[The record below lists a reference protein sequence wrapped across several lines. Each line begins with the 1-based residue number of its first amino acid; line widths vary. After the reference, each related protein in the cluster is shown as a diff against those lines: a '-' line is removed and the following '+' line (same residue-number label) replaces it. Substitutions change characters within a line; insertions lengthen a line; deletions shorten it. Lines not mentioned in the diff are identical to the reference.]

1 MGFILAVLIAERTS
15 SFNKAVRQSRG
26 NRNRID
32 IAGQILGTANGGGTK
47 KIKMM
52 YQANLSYAQ
61 LKKYLMVLTER
72 DLLRYDLDTQIF
84 KTTEKGHKFLETYNQ
99 LDELMNPIEY
109 VQV

>member
-1 MGFILAVLIAERTS
+1 
-15 SFNKAVRQSRG
+15 VRRSRV

-32 IAGQILGTANGGGTK
+32 IADQILGAANGSSGTR

-61 LKKYLMVLTER
+61 LKKYLRVLTER
-72 DLLRYDLDTQIF
+72 DLLRYDLDTQTF

>member
-1 MGFILAVLIAERTS
+1 
-15 SFNKAVRQSRG
+15 VRRSRV

-32 IAGQILGTANGGGTK
+32 IADQILGAANGSSGTR

-72 DLLRYDLDTQIF
+72 DLLRYDLDTQTF

-99 LDELMNPIEY
+99 LDELMNPIGY

>member
-1 MGFILAVLIAERTS
+1 
-15 SFNKAVRQSRG
+15 VRRSRV

-32 IAGQILGTANGGGTK
+32 IADQILGAANGSSGTR

-72 DLLRYDLDTQIF
+72 DLLRYDLDTQTF
-84 KTTEKGHKFLETYNQ
+84 KTTEKGHKFLETYNR
-99 LDELMNPIEY
+99 LDELMNPIGY

>member
-1 MGFILAVLIAERTS
+1 MR
-15 SFNKAVRQSRG
+15 RSRV

-32 IAGQILGTANGGGTK
+32 IAGQILGTANGSGTK
-47 KIKMM
+47 KIRMM

-72 DLLRYDLDTQIF
+72 DLLQYDLDTQTF

>member
-1 MGFILAVLIAERTS
+1 
-15 SFNKAVRQSRG
+15 VRRSRV

-32 IAGQILGTANGGGTK
+32 IADQILGAANGSSGTR

-72 DLLRYDLDTQIF
+72 DLLRYDLDTQTF
-84 KTTEKGHKFLETYNQ
+84 KTTEKGHKFLETYNR
-99 LDELMNPIEY
+99 LYELMNPIGY

>member
-1 MGFILAVLIAERTS
+1 
-15 SFNKAVRQSRG
+15 VRRSRV

-32 IAGQILGTANGGGTK
+32 IADQILGAANGSSGTR

-61 LKKYLMVLTER
+61 LKKYLRVLTER
-72 DLLRYDLDTQIF
+72 DLLRYDLDTQTF

-99 LDELMNPIEY
+99 LDELMNPI
-109 VQV
+109 

>member
-1 MGFILAVLIAERTS
+1 MSYRTRTEIISSILE
-15 SFNKAVRQSRG
+15 
-26 NRNRID
+26 
-32 IAGQILGTANGGGTK
+32 TANGGNTK
-47 KIKMM
+47 KFKMM
-52 YQANLSYAQ
+52 SQANLSYAQ

-72 DLLRYDLDTQIF
+72 DLLQYDLDTQTF

>member
-1 MGFILAVLIAERTS
+1 
-15 SFNKAVRQSRG
+15 VRRSRV

-32 IAGQILGTANGGGTK
+32 IADQILGAANGSSGTR

-72 DLLRYDLDTQIF
+72 DLLRYDLDTQTF